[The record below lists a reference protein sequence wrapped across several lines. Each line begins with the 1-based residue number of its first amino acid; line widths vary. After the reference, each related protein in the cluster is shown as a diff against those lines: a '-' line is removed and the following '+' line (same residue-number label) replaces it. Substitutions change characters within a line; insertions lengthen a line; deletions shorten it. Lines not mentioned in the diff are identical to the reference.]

1 MDFSASRTGSQ
12 IASSDFRFFYL
23 FIFINSIQF
32 VISKM
37 DLKEQQINLTDSRG
51 SNQVFLENSESCKNG
66 IKAPGP
72 TLAKKNN
79 LETRLGQFAP
89 AFFT

>member
-1 MDFSASRTGSQ
+1 
-12 IASSDFRFFYL
+12 
-23 FIFINSIQF
+23 
-32 VISKM
+32 M
-37 DLKEQQINLTDSRG
+37 DLKELQALLMDSPG
-51 SNQVFLENSESCKNG
+51 LNQVYSENLESCKNG

-72 TLAKKNN
+72 TLAKKNI